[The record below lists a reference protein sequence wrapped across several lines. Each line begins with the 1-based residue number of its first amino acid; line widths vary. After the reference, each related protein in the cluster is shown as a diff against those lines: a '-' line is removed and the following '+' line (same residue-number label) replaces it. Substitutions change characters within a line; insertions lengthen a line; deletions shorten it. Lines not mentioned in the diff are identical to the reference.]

1 MKLIV
6 GLGNPDLKYVFTRHN
21 TGFLAID
28 KLLDKLGNLKLDN
41 DKFKGIYTKTKI
53 ENEDVI
59 IAKPLTYMNLSGE
72 FIRPL
77 SDFYKIE
84 FSDIIIVYDELALPM
99 GRIKITKEGSAAGH
113 NGIKSIIQNLGT
125 ERFIKVRIGIG
136 PKPININQ
144 ADFVLMKYTKDE
156 MKEQNV
162 NIDKAVEAIIC
173 IVTKG
178 VDTAMNDFN
187 SYNNVK
193 DVF

>member
-6 GLGNPDLKYVFTRHN
+6 GLGNPDLKYAFTRHN
-21 TGFLAID
+21 TGFLTID

-41 DKFKGIYTKTKI
+41 EKYKGIYTKTKI

-77 SDFYKIE
+77 SDFYKISS
-84 FSDIIIVYDELALPM
+84 SDIIVVYDELAFPM
-99 GRIKITKEGSAAGH
+99 GRIKVTKEGSAAGH

-125 ERFIKVRIGIG
+125 DKFIKVRIGIG
-136 PKPININQ
+136 PKPTNIDQ
-144 ADFVLMKYTKDE
+144 ADFVLMKYTKEE
-156 MKEQNV
+156 MNEQNV
-162 NIDKAVEAIIC
+162 NMDKAVEAIIC

-193 DVF
+193 EV

>member
-21 TGFLAID
+21 TGFLTID
-28 KLLDKLGNLKLDN
+28 KLLDKLGDLKLDN
-41 DKFKGIYTKTKI
+41 EKFKGIYTKTKI
-53 ENEDVI
+53 ENKDVI

-77 SDFYKIE
+77 SDFYKISS
-84 FSDIIIVYDELALPM
+84 SDIIVVYDELALPM

-125 ERFIKVRIGIG
+125 EKFVKVRIGIG
-136 PKPININQ
+136 PKPINIDQ
-144 ADFVLMKYTKDE
+144 ADFVLMKYSQEE

-162 NIDKAVEAIIC
+162 NLDKAVEAIIC

-178 VDTAMNDFN
+178 VDVAMNDYN

-193 DVF
+193 EE

>member
-21 TGFLAID
+21 TGFLTID
-28 KLLDKLGNLKLDN
+28 KVLDKLGNLKLDN
-41 DKFKGIYTKTKI
+41 EKFKGIYTKTKI

-59 IAKPLTYMNLSGE
+59 IAKPLTYMNLSGD

-77 SDFYKIE
+77 SDFYKIDV
-84 FSDIIIVYDELALPM
+84 SDIIIVYDELAFPM

-125 ERFIKVRIGIG
+125 EKFIKVRIGIG

-144 ADFVLMKYTKDE
+144 ADFVLMKYSQDE

-178 VDTAMNDFN
+178 VDTAMNDYN

-193 DVF
+193 EV

>member
-21 TGFLAID
+21 TGFLTID
-28 KLLDKLGNLKLDN
+28 KLLDKLGDLKLNN

-53 ENEDVI
+53 ENQDVI

-77 SDFYKIE
+77 SDFYKIDV
-84 FSDIIIVYDELALPM
+84 SDIIIVYDELALPM

-125 ERFIKVRIGIG
+125 EKFIKVRIGIG
-136 PKPININQ
+136 PKPVNIDQ

-156 MKEQNV
+156 MKDQNV
-162 NIDKAVEAIIC
+162 NIDKAVEAIIY

-178 VDTAMNDFN
+178 VDTAMNNYN

-193 DVF
+193 EA

>member
-21 TGFLAID
+21 TGFLTID
-28 KLLDKLGNLKLDN
+28 KLLDKLGDLKLDN
-41 DKFKGIYTKTKI
+41 EKFKGIYTKTKI
-53 ENEDVI
+53 ENKDVI

-77 SDFYKIE
+77 SDFYKISS
-84 FSDIIIVYDELALPM
+84 SDIIVVYDELALPM

-125 ERFIKVRIGIG
+125 EKFVKVRIGIG
-136 PKPININQ
+136 PKPINIDQ
-144 ADFVLMKYTKDE
+144 ADFVLMKYSQDE
-156 MKEQNV
+156 MKEQNI

-178 VDTAMNDFN
+178 VDTAMNDYN

-193 DVF
+193 EV